1 MLRRMPKAHD
11 EWKVLDHGPI
21 VELAENIWWIDGA
34 LPGMSLRRNMV
45 VVKLGDGRLVIHNGI
60 ALRDKERLEVE
71 AWGTP
76 SILLVPNGGHRLD
89 APAYKKRY
97 PALHVLT
104 PLGSRKRVEDVVAV
118 DGTYEDFPADETVRL
133 QTLKGVKR
141 AEGAMIVQSK
151 DGVTVVVNDAV
162 FNMDRKKDVLGFLF
176 TTILG
181 SAPGPRVSR
190 LAKLVFVDDKAALR
204 ADLERFAALP
214 DLVRL
219 VVAHE
224 KVASGPEAAAA
235 LRQACTY
242 L

>member
-1 MLRRMPKAHD
+1 MLPRMPKAHE

-21 VELAENIWWIDGA
+21 VELSENIWWVDGA

-45 VVKLGDGRLVIHNGI
+45 VVKLADGRLVIHNGI

-76 SILLVPNGGHRLD
+76 AVLIVPNGGHRLD

-97 PALHVLT
+97 PALRVLT
-104 PLGSRKRVEDVVAV
+104 PQGSRKRVEEVVRV
-118 DGTYEDFPADETVRL
+118 DGTYEDFPADEAVRCE
-133 QTLKGVKR
+133 TLHGVKR
-141 AEGAMIVQSK
+141 AEGAMIARSA
-151 DGVTVVVNDAV
+151 DGVTLVLNDAV
-162 FNMDRKKDVLGFLF
+162 FNMDTKKDILGFLF

-190 LAKLVFVDDKAALR
+190 LAKLLFVQDKAALR
-204 ADLERFAALP
+204 ADLERYAAMP

-224 KVASGPEAAAA
+224 KVASGSDAAAA
-235 LRQACTY
+235 LRKAATF